1 LQKKIPFWS
10 DRAERI
16 SGYARIDV
24 LGHSCAEN
32 ILLHRNQQSCEMCIG
47 TCPVA
52 TALHSVK
59 PAAESL
65 LLRARG
71 GGLKGNRA
79 TESSRAVAAAGNNVP
94 KKQCNVRELSQ
105 LSNMFAIIVVVVVFG
120 CVVAGYPMEH
130 GNLRS

>member
-1 LQKKIPFWS
+1 
-10 DRAERI
+10 
-16 SGYARIDV
+16 
-24 LGHSCAEN
+24 
-32 ILLHRNQQSCEMCIG
+32 MCIG

-65 LLRARG
+65 LLRAR

-105 LSNMFAIIVVVVVFG
+105 RSNMFAIIVVVVVFG